1 MSGPAASFSRRVL
14 VLASGSSVAQIV
26 PFLISPI
33 LTRIYSP
40 SDFGVY
46 AIFLAIVGVTSVLAT
61 GRYEL
66 AIVIAN
72 DRESATRVAA
82 LTIVLAT
89 AFSTCLLAL
98 SLLVLLVPSRIDWV
112 DELGLW
118 LLLVPICTLVM
129 GISQA
134 LVYYAIHL
142 HSYRSVAQA
151 SVYRSLAGAAV
162 QVAIGLAVKSS
173 AGLILGTL
181 VSYVASSGRLWRPFR
196 RNWATADIDR
206 QTLAAAARRYSA
218 FPRLSLPGAFAN
230 VAAYSLISMGVSALY
245 SAATLG
251 MYSLVQ
257 RVLSAPTQLVGAAI
271 GQVFLRAGVD
281 EVSSTGG
288 LRRLY
293 DRTLLRVALLS
304 LPPFVGVLLFGDSV
318 FGLVFGDQ
326 WTSAGTYAQALA
338 PLSWIAFVAAPL
350 SNTANVQ
357 ERQGIS
363 MLWQFGLL
371 VLSIACVIS
380 AWVFDLAPE
389 SFFWLMSAVLGPYYG
404 FMVVLYRR
412 LAGRKTL

>member
-1 MSGPAASFSRRVL
+1 
-14 VLASGSSVAQIV
+14 
-26 PFLISPI
+26 
-33 LTRIYSP
+33 
-40 SDFGVY
+40 
-46 AIFLAIVGVTSVLAT
+46 
-61 GRYEL
+61 
-66 AIVIAN
+66 
-72 DRESATRVAA
+72 
-82 LTIVLAT
+82 
-89 AFSTCLLAL
+89 
-98 SLLVLLVPSRIDWV
+98 
-112 DELGLW
+112 
-118 LLLVPICTLVM
+118 
-129 GISQA
+129 
-134 LVYYAIHL
+134 
-142 HSYRSVAQA
+142 
-151 SVYRSLAGAAV
+151 
-162 QVAIGLAVKSS
+162 
-173 AGLILGTL
+173 
-181 VSYVASSGRLWRPFR
+181 
-196 RNWATADIDR
+196 
-206 QTLAAAARRYSA
+206 
-218 FPRLSLPGAFAN
+218 
-230 VAAYSLISMGVSALY
+230 MGVSALY